1 MLSILKK
8 VIPLSWRD
16 RLRPQWKMLQEEC
29 KELAFPLQH
38 NAARTK
44 KSGLRA
50 AANLEEAFR
59 FAQTEFAICQH
70 SGEILPALQYIQGI
84 KPIVVGEVGTDK
96 SGNVFL
102 FLQAFSELRTLI
114 AVDLHV
120 KNRAKLRFYAPEPAT
135 IHCIH
140 GHSCAPQTT
149 QQVRQAL
156 NGRKFDFIFIDGD
169 HEYDGVRADLLQYG
183 PSVRANGLVG
193 FHDIVPDHFVRY
205 GRTGPAYAG
214 DVHLLWSQLKA
225 RCRTREFIVD
235 PDQNGAGIGVVEW
248 GENMTPILAEVAN
261 LKKNDP

>member
-1 MLSILKK
+1 MLSTLKK
-8 VIPLSWRD
+8 ILPLSWRD

-29 KELAFPLQH
+29 KELVFPLQH

-50 AANLEEAFR
+50 AANMEEAFR

-70 SGEILPALQYIQGI
+70 CEEILPALQYIQSI
-84 KPIVVGEVGTDK
+84 KPIVVGEVGTLN

-120 KNRAKLRFYAPEPAT
+120 RNRAKLRFYAPESAT
-135 IHCIH
+135 IHYIH
-140 GHSCAPQTT
+140 GHSCAPRTT

-169 HEYDGVRADLLQYG
+169 HEYDGVKADLLQYG
-183 PSVRANGLVG
+183 SLVRAGGLVG

-205 GRTGPAYAG
+205 GRQGPAYAG
-214 DVHLLWSQLKA
+214 DVHVLWNQLKA
-225 RCRTREFIVD
+225 RCRTHEFVVD

-248 GENMTPILAEVAN
+248 GENMPPILAEVAN

>member
-1 MLSILKK
+1 MLSTLKK
-8 VIPLSWRD
+8 VVPLSWRD
-16 RLRPQWKMLQEEC
+16 RFRPQWKMLQEEC
-29 KELAFPLQH
+29 KELTFPLQH

-44 KSGLRA
+44 KSGLLA

-59 FAQTEFAICQH
+59 FAQTEFFISQH

-84 KPIVVGEVGTDK
+84 KPIVVGEVGTLN
-96 SGNVFL
+96 SGNAFL

-120 KNRAKLRFYAPEPAT
+120 RNRAKLRFYAPESAT

-140 GHSCAPQTT
+140 GRSCAPQTT
-149 QQVRQAL
+149 QQVRRAL
-156 NGRKFDFIFIDGD
+156 NGRKFDFMFIDGD

-183 PSVRANGLVG
+183 PLVRAGGLIG

-205 GRTGPAYAG
+205 GRQGAAYAG

-225 RCRTREFIVD
+225 RCRTHEFIVD
-235 PDQNGAGIGVVEW
+235 PDQNGAGIGVMECD
-248 GENMTPILAEVAN
+248 ENMMPILAEVAN

>member
-1 MLSILKK
+1 MLGTLKK
-8 VIPLSWRD
+8 VLPLSWRD

-29 KELAFPLQH
+29 KELAFPLQR

-102 FLQAFSELRTLI
+102 FLQAFSELRTMI
-114 AVDLHV
+114 AVDLLV

-135 IHCIH
+135 IHCVH
-140 GHSCAPQTT
+140 GHSCAPQTS
-149 QQVRQAL
+149 QQVRRAL

-169 HEYDGVRADLLQYG
+169 HEY
-183 PSVRANGLVG
+183 
-193 FHDIVPDHFVRY
+193 
-205 GRTGPAYAG
+205 
-214 DVHLLWSQLKA
+214 
-225 RCRTREFIVD
+225 
-235 PDQNGAGIGVVEW
+235 
-248 GENMTPILAEVAN
+248 
-261 LKKNDP
+261 

>member
-1 MLSILKK
+1 MLSTFKK
-8 VIPLSWRD
+8 VLPLSWRD

-29 KELAFPLQH
+29 KELVFPLQH
-38 NAARTK
+38 NSARTK
-44 KSGLRA
+44 KNELRA

-59 FAQTEFAICQH
+59 FAQTEFAIVQH

-84 KPIVVGEVGTDK
+84 KPIVVGEVGTLN

-102 FLQAFSELRTLI
+102 FLQAFSELRTVI

-120 KNRAKLRFYAPEPAT
+120 RNRAKLRFYAPESAT

-140 GHSCAPQTT
+140 GRSCAPETIQR
-149 QQVRQAL
+149 VRQAL

-169 HEYDGVRADLLQYG
+169 HEYDGVKADLLQYG
-183 PSVRANGLVG
+183 PLVRAGGLVG

-205 GRTGPAYAG
+205 GRGGAAYAG
-214 DVHLLWSQLKA
+214 DVHLLWGQLKA
-225 RCRTREFIVD
+225 RCRTHEFIVD
-235 PDQNGAGIGVVEW
+235 PDQNGAGIGIVEW
-248 GENMTPILAEVAN
+248 GENVTPILAELAK

>member
-1 MLSILKK
+1 MLSTLKK
-8 VIPLSWRD
+8 VIPQSWRD
-16 RLRPQWKMLQEEC
+16 RLRPHWKMLQEEW
-29 KELAFPLQH
+29 KELSFPLQH
-38 NAARTK
+38 NEAQTK
-44 KSGLRA
+44 KRGLRA

-59 FAQTEFAICQH
+59 FAQTEFAISQN
-70 SGEILPALQYIQGI
+70 SGEILPALRYIQGI
-84 KPIVVGEVGTDK
+84 EPLVVGEVGTYN
-96 SGNVFL
+96 SGNAFL

-135 IHCIH
+135 IHCVH
-140 GHSCAPQTT
+140 GYSCAPQTT

-183 PSVRANGLVG
+183 PLVRPGGLVG

-205 GRTGPAYAG
+205 GRKGPFYAG
-214 DVHLLWSQLKA
+214 DVHLLWRQLKA

-248 GENMTPILAEVAN
+248 GENMAPILAEVAN